1 MPPRGQKPQ
10 YLRNPQPAMGE
21 PFGTAGCAFDLAL
34 LSVLPEAGCHQ
45 DLHGMLWSFL
55 LWRDA
60 TRRAQITTT
69 ETSTGKEV
77 NRDCGNANDFVCLC
91 EPTQRLC

>member
-1 MPPRGQKPQ
+1 
-10 YLRNPQPAMGE
+10 MGE

-34 LSVLPEAGCHQ
+34 LNVVPEAECHQ
-45 DLHGMLWSFL
+45 DARDAWSFL
-55 LWRDA
+55 LRRDA
-60 TRRAQITTT
+60 TRRAQVTTT

-77 NRDCGNANDFVCLC
+77 TRDCGNANDFVCLC

>member
-1 MPPRGQKPQ
+1 MPPG
-10 YLRNPQPAMGE
+10 
-21 PFGTAGCAFDLAL
+21 
-34 LSVLPEAGCHQ
+34 
-45 DLHGMLWSFL
+45 LHGMLWSFLLIL

-69 ETSTGKEV
+69 ETSTEKEV

-91 EPTQRLC
+91 EPTQRLY